1 MTDLADAHKKPL
13 VQLLFSI
20 ADDKLVLGHRNA
32 DWTGLGP
39 ILEEDIAFSALAQ
52 DDIAHAGAI
61 YGLIA
66 DITGN
71 ESADRASLQQTIHD
85 RKNQTYLVQYSLI
98 KAKDGGWMIAN
109 VIVENINLGEVYR
122 SQFAEA
128 VENHKGD
135 IDYVVDHWVEL
146 MLHNESAEGQD
157 KPGATN

>member
-66 DITGN
+66 DITGGD
-71 ESADRASLQQTIHD
+71 ADHLAYGRTA
-85 RKNQTYLVQYSLI
+85 NTYRCCDL
-98 KAKDGGWMIAN
+98 
-109 VIVENINLGEVYR
+109 
-122 SQFAEA
+122 
-128 VENHKGD
+128 
-135 IDYVVDHWVEL
+135 VEL
-146 MLHNESAEGQD
+146 NDEFDWAVAVVRHGTHRKLREQQPSPAAGPGGLEKPSVADGSHSGTVAANHGLHH
-157 KPGATN
+157 